1 MYHGRKKLLMA
12 ELALLCLSV
21 GSIGARADD
30 RYPAPRFVDADRVQT
45 LEKAFPEI
53 DEIFRSYA
61 ADKQI
66 PGMVWGIVIDGRL
79 AHVGTF
85 GVQDLSTKT
94 PVTQT
99 TVFRIASMT
108 KSFTALAILKLR
120 DEGKLSLEDPV
131 TKWIPEFAKIEL
143 PTRDSPAVKIRQL
156 MSHSTGLPEDNPW
169 ADQQL
174 AASDEDVTRWML
186 AGVPFSTPPGTRY
199 EYSNFAFGL
208 LGRVVTKASGIP
220 YESFVKREILD
231 KLHMD
236 STTFDFSRVPKE
248 KRAIGYRLKPD
259 GTYLEEPP
267 LPRGAF
273 GSTGG
278 LLMNADDLGK
288 YVAFHLSAWPP
299 RDEPDAG
306 PVRRSSVR
314 EMSHRWTP
322 SNLIARRVDGKL
334 QVIDAGYGYGLGIRS
349 DCRFERI
356 VAHSGGLPGFGSTMA
371 WLPDYGVGIFAMA
384 SLTYSGPSEA
394 TNRAWDAL
402 QQTGGLQRREL
413 PPSPVLV
420 QMRQHVVNLWNH
432 WDEAEAKQVGAM
444 NLLIDAPSAQR
455 SAEIQ
460 SLQAQVG
467 KCMNAGPVIPENWLR
482 GQVNFTCAHGIV
494 GALFTLAPTEPPKIQ
509 HLSYRKI
516 ASDTVRLGAPTGARA
531 GVSCADDL

>member
-1 MYHGRKKLLMA
+1 MRIKQSLIA
-12 ELALLCLSV
+12 QLALLSLALGSV
-21 GSIGARADD
+21 TAIAAE
-30 RYPAPRFVDADRVQT
+30 RYPPPRFVAADRAPT

-53 DEIFRSYA
+53 DEIFRGYA
-61 ADKQI
+61 TDKQI
-66 PGMVWGIVIDGRL
+66 PGMVWGIVIDDRL
-79 AHVGTF
+79 AHLGTF

-94 PVTQT
+94 PVTAT

-108 KSFTALAILKLR
+108 KSFTALAVLRLR
-120 DEGKLSLEDPV
+120 DQGKLSLEDPV
-131 TKWIPEFAKIEL
+131 TQWIPEFAKVEL
-143 PTRDSPAVKIRQL
+143 PTRDSAPIKIRQL

-174 AASDEDVTRWML
+174 AASDADVTRWML

-208 LGRVVTKASGIP
+208 LGRIVTKASGNP
-220 YESFVKREILD
+220 YETFVEREILD
-231 KLHMD
+231 KLHMG
-236 STTFDFSRVPKE
+236 STTFDFTRVPKNQL
-248 KRAIGYRLKPD
+248 AIGYRLKPD
-259 GTYLEEPP
+259 GTYAEEPP

-278 LLMNADDLGK
+278 LLMNANDLGR

-299 RDEPDAG
+299 RDEPDNG
-306 PVRRSSVR
+306 PVKRSSVR

-322 SNLIARRVDGKL
+322 SNLTARRVDGKV
-334 QVIDAGYGYGLGIRS
+334 QVSDAGYGYGLGIRT

-402 QQTGGLQRREL
+402 QRTGGLQRREL

-432 WDEAEAKQVGAM
+432 WDETEAKQVGAM

-455 SAEIQ
+455 NAEIQ
-460 SLQAQVG
+460 ALQQQVG
-467 KCMNAGPVIPENWLR
+467 RCTKAGPVIAENWLR
-482 GQVNFTCAHGIV
+482 GQVNLTCAHGVI
-494 GALFTLAPTEPPKIQ
+494 GAFFTLSPTAPAKIQ
-509 HLSYRKI
+509 HLSYHKI
-516 ASDTVRLGAPTGARA
+516 ASDAVRLGAPTGPPA
-531 GVSCADDL
+531 GVSCADGL

>member
-1 MYHGRKKLLMA
+1 MYNRRKQFLIA
-12 ELALLCLSV
+12 GLAFLCLTIS
-21 GSIGARADD
+21 GAETMAAD
-30 RYPAPRFVDADRVQT
+30 RYPTPRFVDTERVQK
-45 LEKAFPEI
+45 LEKAFPEV

-61 ADKQI
+61 AEKKI
-66 PGMVWGIVIDGRL
+66 PGMVWGIVIDGRV
-79 AHVGTF
+79 AHLGTF

-94 PVTQT
+94 PVTEA

-120 DEGKLSLEDPV
+120 DQGKLSLEDPV
-131 TKWIPEFAKIEL
+131 TKWIPEFAHVEL
-143 PTRDSPAVKIRQL
+143 PTRDSPPVKIRQL

-174 AASDEDVTRWML
+174 AASDEDVTRWMR

-208 LGRVVTKASGIP
+208 LGRIVTKASGMP
-220 YESFVKREILD
+220 YDSFVKREILD
-231 KLHMD
+231 KLHLR

-278 LLMNADDLGK
+278 LLMNADDLGR

-299 RDEPDAG
+299 RDEPDTG

-322 SNLIARRVDGKL
+322 SNLIARRVDGKV
-334 QVIDAGYGYGLGIRS
+334 QVLDAGYGYGLGIRT
-349 DCRFERI
+349 DCRFDRI

-371 WLPDYGVGIFAMA
+371 WLPDYGIGIFAMA

-402 QQTGGLQRREL
+402 QRTGGLERREL
-413 PPSPVLV
+413 PPAPVLV

-455 SAEIQ
+455 KAEIQ
-460 SLQAQVG
+460 ALQEQVG
-467 KCMNAGPVIPENWLR
+467 QCTKAGPVIPENWLR
-482 GQVNFTCAHGIV
+482 GQVNLTCAHGII
-494 GALFTLAPTEPPKIQ
+494 GAFFSLAPTEPPKIQ
-509 HLSYRKI
+509 HLSYHKI
-516 ASDTVRLGAPTGARA
+516 ASDKVRLGAPTGPPA